1 MHACCSFLCESLVWF
16 SVCFCVCVCL
26 WFLYHYFVYV
36 VIHSKQFTNNGSI
49 KINENFTKHLNFTG
63 EQIDRKNYI
72 ILHGLFFSYVCWFLF
87 LCFFFSCVLVVYY
100 FSFCTKFYIAQK
112 RREIVAKRNA
122 KESLIVGVCLCVLFC
137 MSMSTSVYLCV
148 CESARS
154 CWLYKISLHI
164 HI

>member
-1 MHACCSFLCESLVWF
+1 MRVVLFYARVLFDFLFV
-16 SVCFCVCVCL
+16 SVSVFVCVCL

-72 ILHGLFFSYVCWFLF
+72 ILHGVFFRMFVD
-87 LCFFFSCVLVVYY
+87 FFSCVLVVYY

-112 RREIVAKRNA
+112 RREIVAKRNV
-122 KESLIVGVCLCVLFC
+122 KESLIVGVC
-137 MSMSTSVYLCV
+137 
-148 CESARS
+148 
-154 CWLYKISLHI
+154 
-164 HI
+164 

>member
-1 MHACCSFLCESLVWF
+1 MG
-16 SVCFCVCVCL
+16 CF
-26 WFLYHYFVYV
+26 FRMFVGFFFYV
-36 VIHSKQFTNNGSI
+36 
-49 KINENFTKHLNFTG
+49 
-63 EQIDRKNYI
+63 
-72 ILHGLFFSYVCWFLF
+72 
-87 LCFFFSCVLVVYY
+87 FFSCVLVVYY

-137 MSMSTSVYLCV
+137 MSMSTSAYLCV

>member
-72 ILHGLFFSYVCWFLF
+72 ILHGLFFFVCLLVSFFMFFL
-87 LCFFFSCVLVVYY
+87 SCVLVVYY